1 MISLRSGISS
11 AEEEAAGA
19 VHNVTHPICL
29 VPLTSLASESCLT
42 LLTSQVRSFT
52 VTHRLC
58 YRDIHFQEMIIASLL
73 SLFFVKSNFS
83 PGVSSQLFDLLLS
96 QSNFQGGQV
105 D

>member
-58 YRDIHFQEMIIASLL
+58 YRDIHFQEMIIASLFL
-73 SLFFVKSNFS
+73 R
-83 PGVSSQLFDLLLS
+83 SQILALALAANCLICCFLNLIFREDR
-96 QSNFQGGQV
+96 
-105 D
+105 